1 MAAPIHSR
9 VLGGFGIKPFVC
21 QNVRLFQLV
30 KFDVK
35 GSTAKPQEPLNPFSS
50 FGLHLSNNAFRHQ
63 ESNQISPAV
72 RSVGVPVWRIGFPH
86 DETPGA
92 NLTYPVS
99 LRLGFT
105 RGVSSSLTSNAFKFV
120 YDMRFRRKDAP
131 GERVVSKGLRVFSR
145 QAHVMTT
152 GKGAAI
158 CGVTSRSADY
168 VKT

>member
-50 FGLHLSNNAFRHQ
+50 FGLHLSNSAFRHE
-63 ESNQISPAV
+63 ESNQISPVV
-72 RSVGVPVWRIGFPH
+72 RSVGVTVWRIGFPR

-99 LRLGFT
+99 LSLGFA
-105 RGVSSSLTSNAFKFV
+105 RGFRRPVSNAFKFV
-120 YDMRFRRKDAP
+120 YDMHFRRKDTP

-145 QAHVMTT
+145 QTHMMTV

-158 CGVTSRSADY
+158 CGVTSHG
-168 VKT
+168 VPIT